1 MSTYTYKSISDLSS
15 ATNINADDILLIS
28 QYDGK
33 QLISKKTTVEKLVND
48 TVQPIMEDYLP
59 LTAGS
64 DNVVNGTIYSSNY
77 DATLRYNNINYPLRI
92 VAGPYSS
99 DSQNDW
105 LPAELV
111 LHHSGKTDGNDKSQF
126 ELRTHRIQESTT
138 NTKYTTTLRGT
149 CDGKLTWDEK
159 NIVRS
164 VNDISATSNGNINIG
179 LSDIPNLCVELN
191 KRPINTD
198 TIETTNKLA
207 HARKIQLIGDATGS
221 STFDGSRNISIDVNV
236 LSSDYA
242 QKSLSAATSD
252 KLKTMR
258 TINLSGDLNGSFSF
272 DGSSNITANVN
283 VNNNSHTHTI
293 TNITNLQTELNKKAN
308 ASHTHTISDIT
319 NFNDKLKSESWSFTT
334 SDGRTIT
341 KQVVTIS

>member
-64 DNVVNGTIYSSNY
+64 DNAVNGTIYSSNY

-92 VAGPYSS
+92 VAGPYSG
-99 DSQNDW
+99 SQNDW

-164 VNDISATSNGNINIG
+164 VNDISATSNGNLNIG

-198 TIETTNKLA
+198 TIETANKLA

-293 TNITNLQTELNKKAN
+293 ANITNLQTELNKKAN

-319 NFNDKLKSESWSFTT
+319 DFNDKLKSETWRFIT
-334 SDGRTIT
+334 SDRRTIT